1 MKRRKFIE
9 ATLLAVPA
17 ASSAAGMRLYGT
29 PGSVAQLAR
38 AKESEKLL
46 LPISKSGLPPEF
58 WSKIKSVTSIVDNV
72 LKSQEE
78 GEAFYSA
85 PGNYLASHGLDS
97 SDATLQRSE
106 EHTSE
111 LQSLM
116 RISYAVFCLKINR

>member
-1 MKRRKFIE
+1 
-9 ATLLAVPA
+9 
-17 ASSAAGMRLYGT
+17 MRLYGT
-29 PGSVAQLAR
+29 PGSVAQLAK
-38 AKESEKLL
+38 AQESEKLL

-97 SDATLQRSE
+97 SDATRSE

-116 RISYAVFCLKINR
+116 RISYAVFCLKKKSKYTNKISLTQN

>member
-1 MKRRKFIE
+1 
-9 ATLLAVPA
+9 
-17 ASSAAGMRLYGT
+17 MRLYGT
-29 PGSVAQLAR
+29 PGSVAQLAK
-38 AKESEKLL
+38 AQESEKLL

-85 PGNYLASHGLDS
+85 PGNYLASHGLAS
-97 SDATLQRSE
+97 SDRSE
-106 EHTSE
+106 ELTSA

-116 RISYAVFCLKINR
+116 RISYDVCCLNTEMSRRRLRVIKT